1 MTALSAEPGGAP
13 RPDDAAPQQPS
24 GDGARA
30 GQRASLTF
38 LGLLLCSAVF
48 AVGYRLLMRNNLGQG
63 AALFIGLPVIL
74 GAVIAMATTPRS
86 ALGMTLKVTAL
97 CMCVIAPL
105 LGEGAVCLAMAAP
118 LVFGVIGITAFLIR
132 IFSGGVGAGRG
143 QVSCCALLIGLS
155 PLLWEPAA
163 KQPGWQD
170 RRPLEEV
177 SSAIDV
183 AAAPDAVWQALAAP
197 PRDLFAA
204 PLPGFLRL
212 RLTAG
217 PRAVRGDGLQLGA
230 TRQVRLDNDL
240 YRATVRRS
248 EPGQKVTFAI
258 TEEAAVAPGEQVALW
273 LRFVEVEF
281 QLSDLGGGRTRL
293 TQRTRYRRL
302 LDPGFYF
309 GPLERWGVRAMH
321 GYTLA
326 LFADSAT
333 APTPP
338 AVAVR

>member
-1 MTALSAEPGGAP
+1 MTALSGEPGDAP
-13 RPDDAAPQQPS
+13 RPDGAAPQQGS
-24 GDGARA
+24 DAGARA

-48 AVGYRLLMRNNLGQG
+48 AVGYRLLMRSNLGQG

-74 GAVIAMATTPRS
+74 GAVIAMATAPRS

-132 IFSGGVGAGRG
+132 IFSGGAGRG
-143 QVSCCALLIGLS
+143 QVSCCALLVGLS

-163 KQPGWQD
+163 KQAGWQD
-170 RRPLEEV
+170 RRPLQEV
-177 SSAIDV
+177 SSSIEV
-183 AAAPDAVWQALAAP
+183 AAAPGAVWRALAAP

-212 RLTAG
+212 RLSPG
-217 PRAVRGDGLQLGA
+217 PRAVTGGGLQLGA
-230 TRQVRLDNDL
+230 ARQVRLDNDR

-248 EPGQKVTFAI
+248 EPGRLVTFTI
-258 TEEAAVAPGEQVALW
+258 TEEEAAAPGERVALW

-281 QLSDLGGGRTRL
+281 QLTDLGGDRTRL

-326 LFADSAT
+326 LFADSAS
-333 APTPP
+333 APTPT